1 MEGHFSSED
10 NESCDYPECK
20 RIKFFV
26 FSIHEY
32 YEKTKYR
39 KYLVKDPPSQS
50 EDVDVTRMKY
60 GFIQDHIQ
68 DNKDAVYKKNCE
80 VEEFW
85 SELEEMKEDSDL
97 NRYECFFFMFFTFIS
112 EESSKGCN
120 SAVNQKLHFSNG
132 LIPVHDI
139 LKGIGDIQKF
149 VGKPKVIFI
158 QADDCTLMLP
168 KQGCKGPSP
177 IKFDKK
183 RIPVDADRL
192 IIQSTIPRQ
201 TPHASNESGD
211 KAKGSFLVEA
221 FIEVIGENKK
231 RSMDEEDEKIDLLSL
246 TIDINRNVRQK
257 IKCLSKDEPLAK
269 NLPYPQTTSTLT
281 RFLYLK
287 SSSEGAV

>member
-1 MEGHFSSED
+1 MDRHFSRKD
-10 NESCDYPECK
+10 YESCDYPECK

-26 FSIHEY
+26 FSIHGY
-32 YEKTKYR
+32 YEKKYR
-39 KYLVKDPPSQS
+39 KYLVKDPPGSSQS

-68 DNKDAVYKKNCE
+68 DNKDAVVYKKNCL

-85 SELEEMKEDSDL
+85 SELEKMKKDSDL

-120 SAVNQKLHFSNG
+120 SEVDQKLHFSNG
-132 LIPVHDI
+132 LIPIHEI
-139 LKGIGDIQKF
+139 LKGISGIKKF

-158 QADDCTLMLP
+158 QADDCTLMFP

-177 IKFDKK
+177 VEFETK

-201 TPHASNESGD
+201 TTHASNESGD
-211 KAKGSFLVEA
+211 KTKGSFLVEA
-221 FIEVIGENKK
+221 FIEVMGENKK
-231 RSMDEEDEKIDLLSL
+231 RSMDEKIDLLSL
-246 TIDINRNVRQK
+246 TIDINRKVRQK
-257 IKCLSKDEPLAK
+257 IEPLAK
-269 NLPYPQTTSTLT
+269 NLPYPQTTSTFT